1 MTYHVVFVD
10 QTRGFSRIGIY
21 GQTAFSNFNYDVN
34 STRGR
39 PSQNQFFL
47 HYSHRKEFLE
57 YLISGGESWVLYSY
71 SPCRKNRRIARAVS
85 YRRGRR
91 IAVGPTGPSH
101 LEHALSASI
110 VQVPP
115 RFCSDGIRL
124 SFRQGL

>member
-10 QTRGFSRIGIY
+10 QTRGFSIIGIY

-57 YLISGGESWVLYSY
+57 YLISGGESWVLYGSNTHRAMWL
-71 SPCRKNRRIARAVS
+71 SRGKDLQNRTPTQTSVS
-85 YRRGRR
+85 F
-91 IAVGPTGPSH
+91 ATS
-101 LEHALSASI
+101 
-110 VQVPP
+110 
-115 RFCSDGIRL
+115 GIR
-124 SFRQGL
+124 